1 MSVFYHKQRFSY
13 HFHSRFSGFCTSFQD
28 HAPYRPLSVA
38 AFLPVRLLTHVK
50 HVFADE
56 PELLIAASWQEL
68 ESFIRRKPVSVVV
81 VDPAADGTMNVAAVA
96 GILKRYPSLPL
107 IAYVTL
113 HAPQFSAVAQ
123 LGRLGLK
130 EVVLHRFDDAPEGF
144 KERVERA
151 EGNALT
157 HEVIEAL
164 RDRLGQ
170 LPRQLSLTIE
180 NLFEHPHRY
189 SSALDLS
196 MEAGVAVISVYR
208 NIDGARLGSP
218 KKLVI
223 AAKVLRGF
231 GYLRDP
237 GYSVLDVSI
246 KLGYKTARIFSQ
258 HWVSV
263 FGQTPARVRTRL
275 TDKAAVESVL
285 NWLGANGD
293 DSALA
298 EEPGH
303 RRQLRAKS
311 LHLAARGGKQAKSK
325 AIVAVTRKL
334 AVLLRRLS
342 IDSPLET
349 QPAPSFHQDSSSRVR
364 IETRWRK
371 SQEQRQKRKSHEET
385 KN

>member
-1 MSVFYHKQRFSY
+1 M
-13 HFHSRFSGFCTSFQD
+13 
-28 HAPYRPLSVA
+28 SVA

-68 ESFIRRKPVSVVV
+68 ESFIRRKPVSAVVL
-81 VDPAADGTMNVAAVA
+81 DPAADGTMNVAAVA
-96 GILKRYPSLPL
+96 GLLKRYPSLPL

-157 HEVIEAL
+157 HDVIEAL
-164 RDRLGQ
+164 RDRLGM

-180 NLFEHPHRY
+180 NLFEQPHRY
-189 SSALDLS
+189 TSALDLS

-218 KKLVI
+218 KKLLI

-231 GYLRDP
+231 AYLRDP

-275 TDKAAVESVL
+275 TDKAAVDSVL
-285 NWLGANGD
+285 DWLGAGGDESSVAAEDHPPGRNG
-293 DSALA
+293 SRRRRRRP
-298 EEPGH
+298 EP
-303 RRQLRAKS
+303 
-311 LHLAARGGKQAKSK
+311 
-325 AIVAVTRKL
+325 T
-334 AVLLRRLS
+334 
-342 IDSPLET
+342 
-349 QPAPSFHQDSSSRVR
+349 
-364 IETRWRK
+364 
-371 SQEQRQKRKSHEET
+371 
-385 KN
+385 